1 VTITTP
7 TFIVILVEPKYSGNI
22 GAVARVM
29 MNFNVEQLYLVNN
42 PCSLN
47 NECYARAMHAT
58 SILDNAKT
66 FSSFKKATA
75 NIDYLVATS
84 SIEHFSD
91 KKHLRNPLLL
101 EEFTKKIF
109 DVTGTIGLLFGRED
123 YGLLNTEIAA
133 ADIMIKIPTSPAYLS
148 LNLSHSVA
156 VVLYSLYIHQQEPT
170 KQRRVIGPQEKQKL
184 HEFFSQLLE
193 EIHYPDHKKHNT
205 QLLFKRL
212 MGRSI
217 PSTWEYHTLM
227 GVFSKTLEQL
237 QQRKKN

>member
-1 VTITTP
+1 MTINTP

-22 GAVARVM
+22 GAVARAM
-29 MNFNVEQLYLVNN
+29 MNFNVEQLYLVN
-42 PCSLN
+42 PSPLN
-47 NECYARAMHAT
+47 DECYARAMHAA

-66 FSSFKKATA
+66 YNSFKKATSD
-75 NIDYLVATS
+75 IDYLAATS

-91 KKHLRNPLLL
+91 KKHLRNSLQLD
-101 EEFTKKIF
+101 EFTKKIF
-109 DVTGTIGLLFGRED
+109 EASGTIGLLFGRED

-133 ADIMIKIPTSPAYLS
+133 ADIMIKIPTNPAYLS

-156 VVLYSLYIHQQEPT
+156 VVLYSLYIHHQETT

-205 QLLFKRL
+205 ELLFKRL

-237 QQRKKN
+237 QHHKKH